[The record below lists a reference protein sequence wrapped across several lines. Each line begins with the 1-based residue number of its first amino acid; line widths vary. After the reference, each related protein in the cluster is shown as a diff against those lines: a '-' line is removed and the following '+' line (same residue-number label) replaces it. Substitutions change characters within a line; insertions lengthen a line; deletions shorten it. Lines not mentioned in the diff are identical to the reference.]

1 MQCTEVVWSFFV
13 LFLSLIFFSEIKD
26 FFTLFKSSK
35 KIIILTITSL
45 LIATN
50 WLGFIYSVSINKVQ
64 DASLGYFLTPMISIS
79 LGYFILN
86 ENLNVRKIISVS
98 LMFFACF
105 ILFTSLDSFPYLALL
120 IGTTWGVYGLLRK
133 QIQVSP
139 ALGLLYESGLIT
151 LFALPYL
158 LYLNHINIGNFGFN
172 FSYISIMLFLTGIVT
187 IIPLFFFN
195 LGLRYTTL
203 GLAGVLF
210 YIAFLILMGAFKDN
224 FLVAVVASLGVI
236 LGAAYILWLYKRV
249 VFGELVNKD
258 LEKMKDLNR
267 SEYFILISLAIP
279 IIFFGFYPEP
289 LFNTIEVSV
298 NNLISMYNLNLI
310 NK

>member
-1 MQCTEVVWSFFV
+1 LKTNFIKGIIFACVAALWWGMPQPLFFDEINYIPSLEVAMHRGVWSFFV
-13 LFLSLIFFSEIKD
+13 LFFSLVIFSEIKD
-26 FFTLFKSSK
+26 FFKLFKSSK

-86 ENLNVRKIISVS
+86 ENLNTRKIISVS
-98 LMFFACF
+98 LMLLACF

-133 QIQVSP
+133 QIEVSP
-139 ALGLLYESGLIT
+139 ATGLLYESGLIT
-151 LFALPYL
+151 LIALPYL
-158 LYLNHINIGNFGFN
+158 IYLNHLEIGYFSFN
-172 FSYISIMLFLTGIVT
+172 LSYISVMLFLTGIVT

-203 GLAGVLF
+203 SLAGVLF
-210 YIAFLILMGAFKDN
+210 YIAPSFHFITSVF
-224 FLVAVVASLGVI
+224 I
-236 LGAAYILWLYKRV
+236 LG
-249 VFGELVNKD
+249 ENLVN
-258 LEKMKDLNR
+258 EK
-267 SEYFILISLAIP
+267 FIAF
-279 IIFFGFYPEP
+279 IIIWVGVGIFIYDVVRNSK
-289 LFNTIEVSV
+289 LS
-298 NNLISMYNLNLI
+298 
-310 NK
+310 

>member
-1 MQCTEVVWSFFV
+1 LKTNFIKGIIFACVAALWWGMPQPLFFDEINYIPSLEVAMHRGVWSFFV
-13 LFLSLIFFSEIKD
+13 LFFSLVIFSEIKD
-26 FFTLFKSSK
+26 FFKLFKSSK

-86 ENLNVRKIISVS
+86 ENLNTRKIISVS
-98 LMFFACF
+98 LMLLACF

-133 QIQVSP
+133 QIEVSP
-139 ALGLLYESGLIT
+139 ATGLLYESGLIT
-151 LFALPYL
+151 LIALPYL
-158 LYLNHINIGNFGFN
+158 IYLNHLEIGYFSFN
-172 FSYISIMLFLTGIVT
+172 LSYISVMLFLTGIVT

-203 GLAGVLF
+203 SLAGVLF
-210 YIAFLILMGAFKDN
+210 YIAPSFHFITSVF
-224 FLVAVVASLGVI
+224 I
-236 LGAAYILWLYKRV
+236 LG
-249 VFGELVNKD
+249 ENLVNQK
-258 LEKMKDLNR
+258 
-267 SEYFILISLAIP
+267 FIAF
-279 IIFFGFYPEP
+279 IIIWVG
-289 LFNTIEVSV
+289 VSIFIYDV
-298 NNLISMYNLNLI
+298 IRNSRLS
-310 NK
+310 

>member
-1 MQCTEVVWSFFV
+1 MKTNFIKGIIFACVAALWWGMPQPLFFDEINYIPSLEVAMHRGVWSFFV
-13 LFLSLIFFSEIKD
+13 LFFSLVIFSEIKD
-26 FFTLFKSSK
+26 FFKLFKSSK

-86 ENLNVRKIISVS
+86 ENLNTRKIISVS
-98 LMFFACF
+98 LMLLACF

-133 QIQVSP
+133 QIEVSP
-139 ALGLLYESGLIT
+139 ATGLLYESGLIT
-151 LFALPYL
+151 LIALPYL
-158 LYLNHINIGNFGFN
+158 IYLNHLEIGYFSFN
-172 FSYISIMLFLTGIVT
+172 LSYISVMLFLTGIVT

-203 GLAGVLF
+203 SLAGVLF
-210 YIAFLILMGAFKDN
+210 YIAPSFHFITSVFILGENLVNEKFIAFIIIW
-224 FLVAVVASLGVI
+224 LGVSI
-236 LGAAYILWLYKRV
+236 
-249 VFGELVNKD
+249 
-258 LEKMKDLNR
+258 
-267 SEYFILISLAIP
+267 FIYDVIRNSRLS
-279 IIFFGFYPEP
+279 
-289 LFNTIEVSV
+289 
-298 NNLISMYNLNLI
+298 
-310 NK
+310 

>member
-1 MQCTEVVWSFFV
+1 MKTNFIKGIIFACVAALWWGMPQPLFFNEINYIPSLEVAMHRGVWSFFV
-13 LFLSLIFFSEIKD
+13 LFFSLVIFSEIKD
-26 FFTLFKSSK
+26 FFKLFKSSK

-86 ENLNVRKIISVS
+86 ENLNTRKIISVS
-98 LMFFACF
+98 LMLLACF

-133 QIQVSP
+133 QIEVSP
-139 ALGLLYESGLIT
+139 ATGLLYESGLIT
-151 LFALPYL
+151 LIALPYL
-158 LYLNHINIGNFGFN
+158 IYLNHLEIGYFSFN
-172 FSYISIMLFLTGIVT
+172 LSYISVMLFLTGIVT

-203 GLAGVLF
+203 SLAGVLF
-210 YIAFLILMGAFKDN
+210 YIAPSFHFITSVF
-224 FLVAVVASLGVI
+224 I
-236 LGAAYILWLYKRV
+236 LG
-249 VFGELVNKD
+249 ENLVN
-258 LEKMKDLNR
+258 EK
-267 SEYFILISLAIP
+267 FIAF
-279 IIFFGFYPEP
+279 IIIWVG
-289 LFNTIEVSV
+289 VSIFIYDV
-298 NNLISMYNLNLI
+298 VRNSRLS
-310 NK
+310 

>member
-1 MQCTEVVWSFFV
+1 MKTNFSRGIIFACLAAIWWGMPQPLFFNEINYIPSFEVAMHRGVWSFFI
-13 LFLSLIFFSEIKD
+13 LFLSLIFFSEIND
-26 FFTLFKSSK
+26 FLALFKSSK
-35 KIIILTITSL
+35 KITILTITSL

-50 WLGFIYSVSINKVQ
+50 WLGFIYSVSINKIQ

-86 ENLNVRKIISVS
+86 ENLNIRKVISVL
-98 LMFFACF
+98 LMLFACL
-105 ILFTSLDSFPYLALL
+105 ILFTSLDSFPYLAIL

-139 ALGLLYESGLIT
+139 AVGLLYESGLIT

-158 LYLNHINIGNFGFN
+158 LYLNHIDIGFFSFN
-172 FSYISIMLFLTGIVT
+172 FNYISIMLFLTGIVT

-210 YIAFLILMGAFKDN
+210 YIAPSFHFITSVF
-224 FLVAVVASLGVI
+224 I
-236 LGAAYILWLYKRV
+236 LGEY
-249 VFGELVNKD
+249 
-258 LEKMKDLNR
+258 LEIEKIVA
-267 SEYFILISLAIP
+267 FI
-279 IIFFGFYPEP
+279 IIWVG
-289 LFNTIEVSV
+289 VSV
-298 NNLISMYNLNLI
+298 FIYDVVKSPRLS
-310 NK
+310 

>member
-1 MQCTEVVWSFFV
+1 MKTNFSRGIIFACLAAIWWGMPQPLFFNEINYIPSFEVAMHRGIWSFFI
-13 LFLSLIFFSEIKD
+13 LFLSLIFFSGIND
-26 FFTLFKSSK
+26 FLALFKSSK
-35 KIIILTITSL
+35 KITILTITSL

-86 ENLNVRKIISVS
+86 ENLNIRKVISVL
-98 LMFFACF
+98 LMLIACI
-105 ILFTSLDSFPYLALL
+105 ILFTGLDSFPYLALL
-120 IGTTWGVYGLLRK
+120 IGTTWGIYGLLRK

-139 ALGLLYESGLIT
+139 AVGLLYESGLIT

-158 LYLNHINIGNFGFN
+158 LYLNHIDIGFFSFN
-172 FSYISIMLFLTGIVT
+172 FNYISIMLFLTGIVT

-210 YIAFLILMGAFKDN
+210 YIAPSFHFITSVF
-224 FLVAVVASLGVI
+224 I
-236 LGAAYILWLYKRV
+236 LGEY
-249 VFGELVNKD
+249 
-258 LEKMKDLNR
+258 LEIEKIVA
-267 SEYFILISLAIP
+267 FI
-279 IIFFGFYPEP
+279 IIWVG
-289 LFNTIEVSV
+289 VSV
-298 NNLISMYNLNLI
+298 FIYDVVKSPRLS
-310 NK
+310 

>member
-1 MQCTEVVWSFFV
+1 MKTNFSRGIIFSCLAAIWWGMPQPLFFNEINYIPSFEVAMHRGIWSFFI
-13 LFLSLIFFSEIKD
+13 LFLSLIFFSGIND
-26 FFTLFKSSK
+26 FLALFKSSK
-35 KIIILTITSL
+35 KITILTITSF

-86 ENLNVRKIISVS
+86 ENLNIRKVISVL
-98 LMFFACF
+98 LMLFACI
-105 ILFTSLDSFPYLALL
+105 ILFTGLDSFPYLALL
-120 IGTTWGVYGLLRK
+120 IGTTWGIYGLLRK
-133 QIQVSP
+133 RIQVSP
-139 ALGLLYESGLIT
+139 AVGLLYESGLIT

-158 LYLNHINIGNFGFN
+158 IYLNQIDIGYFGFN

-210 YIAFLILMGAFKDN
+210 YIAPSFHFITSVF
-224 FLVAVVASLGVI
+224 I
-236 LGAAYILWLYKRV
+236 LGEYLEIEKIVAFIIIWVGVSIFIYDV
-249 VFGELVNKD
+249 VKSPRL
-258 LEKMKDLNR
+258 
-267 SEYFILISLAIP
+267 S
-279 IIFFGFYPEP
+279 
-289 LFNTIEVSV
+289 
-298 NNLISMYNLNLI
+298 
-310 NK
+310 

>member
-1 MQCTEVVWSFFV
+1 MKTNFSRGIIFACLAAIWWGMPQPLFFNEINYIPSFEVAMHRGVWSFFI
-13 LFLSLIFFSEIKD
+13 LFLSLIFFSEIND
-26 FFTLFKSSK
+26 FFVLFKSSK

-86 ENLNVRKIISVS
+86 ENLNIRKVISVL
-98 LMFFACF
+98 LMLFACL
-105 ILFTSLDSFPYLALL
+105 ILFTSLDSFPYLAIL

-139 ALGLLYESGLIT
+139 AVGLLYESGLIT

-158 LYLNHINIGNFGFN
+158 LYLNHIDIGFFSFN
-172 FSYISIMLFLTGIVT
+172 FNYISIMLFLTGIVT

-210 YIAFLILMGAFKDN
+210 YIAPSFHFITSVF
-224 FLVAVVASLGVI
+224 I
-236 LGAAYILWLYKRV
+236 LGEY
-249 VFGELVNKD
+249 
-258 LEKMKDLNR
+258 LEIEKIVA
-267 SEYFILISLAIP
+267 FI
-279 IIFFGFYPEP
+279 IIWVG
-289 LFNTIEVSV
+289 VSV
-298 NNLISMYNLNLI
+298 FIYDVVKSPRLS
-310 NK
+310 

>member
-1 MQCTEVVWSFFV
+1 MKTNFIKGIIFACVAALWWGMPQPLFFDEINYIPSLEVAMHRGVWSFFV
-13 LFLSLIFFSEIKD
+13 LFFSLVILTEIKD
-26 FFTLFKSSK
+26 FFKLFKSSK

-86 ENLNVRKIISVS
+86 ENLNTRKIISVS
-98 LMFFACF
+98 LMLLACF

-133 QIQVSP
+133 QIEVSP
-139 ALGLLYESGLIT
+139 ATGLLYESGLIT
-151 LFALPYL
+151 LIALPYL
-158 LYLNHINIGNFGFN
+158 IYLNHLEIGYFSFN
-172 FSYISIMLFLTGIVT
+172 LSYISVMLFLTGIVT

-203 GLAGVLF
+203 SLAGVLF
-210 YIAFLILMGAFKDN
+210 YIAPSFHFITSVF
-224 FLVAVVASLGVI
+224 I
-236 LGAAYILWLYKRV
+236 LG
-249 VFGELVNKD
+249 ENLVN
-258 LEKMKDLNR
+258 EK
-267 SEYFILISLAIP
+267 FIAF
-279 IIFFGFYPEP
+279 IIIWVG
-289 LFNTIEVSV
+289 VSIFIYDV
-298 NNLISMYNLNLI
+298 VRNSRLS
-310 NK
+310 

>member
-1 MQCTEVVWSFFV
+1 MKTNFIKGIIFACVAALWWGMPQPLFFDEINYIPSLEVAMHRGVWSFFV
-13 LFLSLIFFSEIKD
+13 LFVSLVIFSEIKD
-26 FFTLFKSSK
+26 FFKLFKSSK

-86 ENLNVRKIISVS
+86 ENLNTRKIISVS
-98 LMFFACF
+98 LMLLACF

-133 QIQVSP
+133 QIEVSP
-139 ALGLLYESGLIT
+139 ATGLLYESGLIT
-151 LFALPYL
+151 LIALPYL
-158 LYLNHINIGNFGFN
+158 IYLNHLEIGYFSFN
-172 FSYISIMLFLTGIVT
+172 LSYISVMLFLTGIVT

-203 GLAGVLF
+203 SLAGVLF
-210 YIAFLILMGAFKDN
+210 YIAPSFHFITSVF
-224 FLVAVVASLGVI
+224 I
-236 LGAAYILWLYKRV
+236 LG
-249 VFGELVNKD
+249 ENLVN
-258 LEKMKDLNR
+258 EK
-267 SEYFILISLAIP
+267 FIAF
-279 IIFFGFYPEP
+279 IIIWVG
-289 LFNTIEVSV
+289 VSIFIYDV
-298 NNLISMYNLNLI
+298 VRNSRLS
-310 NK
+310 

>member
-1 MQCTEVVWSFFV
+1 MKTNFIKGIIFACVAALWWGMPQPLFFDEINYIPSLEVAMHRGVWSFFV
-13 LFLSLIFFSEIKD
+13 LFFSLIIFSEIKD
-26 FFTLFKSSK
+26 FFKLFKSSK

-86 ENLNVRKIISVS
+86 ENLNTRKIISVS
-98 LMFFACF
+98 LMLLACF

-133 QIQVSP
+133 QIEVSP
-139 ALGLLYESGLIT
+139 ATGLLYESGLIT
-151 LFALPYL
+151 LIALPYL
-158 LYLNHINIGNFGFN
+158 IYLNHLEIGYFSFN
-172 FSYISIMLFLTGIVT
+172 LSYISVMLFLTGIVT

-203 GLAGVLF
+203 SLAGVLF
-210 YIAFLILMGAFKDN
+210 YIAPSFHFITSVF
-224 FLVAVVASLGVI
+224 I
-236 LGAAYILWLYKRV
+236 LG
-249 VFGELVNKD
+249 ENLVN
-258 LEKMKDLNR
+258 EK
-267 SEYFILISLAIP
+267 FIAF
-279 IIFFGFYPEP
+279 IIIWVG
-289 LFNTIEVSV
+289 VSIFIYDV
-298 NNLISMYNLNLI
+298 VRNSRLS
-310 NK
+310 

>member
-1 MQCTEVVWSFFV
+1 MKSNFTKGIIFACLAAIWWGMPQPLFFDQIKYIPSLEVAMHRGLWSFFV
-13 LFLSLIFFSEIKD
+13 LFLSLILFSEIND
-26 FFTLFKSSK
+26 FFALFKSSK

-86 ENLNVRKIISVS
+86 ENLNTLKVISVS
-98 LMFFACF
+98 LMLFACVV
-105 ILFTSLDSFPYLALL
+105 LFTSLDSFPYLALL
-120 IGTTWGVYGLLRK
+120 IGTTWGIYGLLRK
-133 QIQVSP
+133 QIEVSP
-139 ALGLLYESGLIT
+139 ATGLLYESGLIT

-158 LYLNHINIGNFGFN
+158 IYLNHIDVGYFNLN
-172 FSYISIMLFLTGIVT
+172 FSYISIMLFFTGIVT

-210 YIAFLILMGAFKDN
+210 YIAPSFHFITS
-224 FLVAVVASLGVI
+224 V
-236 LGAAYILWLYKRV
+236 
-249 VFGELVNKD
+249 
-258 LEKMKDLNR
+258 
-267 SEYFILISLAIP
+267 FILDENLEIEKIAAF
-279 IIFFGFYPEP
+279 IIIWIG
-289 LFNTIEVSV
+289 VSIFIYDAV
-298 NNLISMYNLNLI
+298 RKKNYLE
-310 NK
+310 

>member
-1 MQCTEVVWSFFV
+1 MKTNFTRGVIFACVAAIWWGMPQPLFFDEIKYIPSFEVAMHRGVWSFFV

-35 KIIILTITSL
+35 KIIILTITSF

-120 IGTTWGVYGLLRK
+120 IGTTWGIYGLLRK
-133 QIQVSP
+133 QIKVSP
-139 ALGLLYESGLIT
+139 AVGLLFESGLIS

-158 LYLNHINIGNFGFN
+158 LYLSHINIGYFSFN

-210 YIAFLILMGAFKDN
+210 YIAPSFHFITSVF
-224 FLVAVVASLGVI
+224 I
-236 LGAAYILWLYKRV
+236 LGEY
-249 VFGELVNKD
+249 
-258 LEKMKDLNR
+258 LEMEKIVA
-267 SEYFILISLAIP
+267 FIIIWVGVSIFIYDAVKSLR
-279 IIFFGFYPEP
+279 
-289 LFNTIEVSV
+289 LS
-298 NNLISMYNLNLI
+298 
-310 NK
+310 

>member
-1 MQCTEVVWSFFV
+1 MKTNFIKGIIFACVAALWWGMPQPLFFDEINYIPSLEVAMHRGVWSFFV
-13 LFLSLIFFSEIKD
+13 LFFSLVIFSEIKD
-26 FFTLFKSSK
+26 FFKLFKSSK

-86 ENLNVRKIISVS
+86 ENLNTRKIISVS
-98 LMFFACF
+98 LMLLACF

-133 QIQVSP
+133 QIEVSP
-139 ALGLLYESGLIT
+139 ATGLLYESGLIT
-151 LFALPYL
+151 LIALPYL
-158 LYLNHINIGNFGFN
+158 IYLNHLEIGYFSFN
-172 FSYISIMLFLTGIVT
+172 FSYISVMLFLTGIVT

-203 GLAGVLF
+203 SLAGVLF
-210 YIAFLILMGAFKDN
+210 YIAPSFHFITSVF
-224 FLVAVVASLGVI
+224 I
-236 LGAAYILWLYKRV
+236 LG
-249 VFGELVNKD
+249 ENLVN
-258 LEKMKDLNR
+258 EK
-267 SEYFILISLAIP
+267 FIAF
-279 IIFFGFYPEP
+279 IIIWVG
-289 LFNTIEVSV
+289 VSIFIYDV
-298 NNLISMYNLNLI
+298 VRNSKLS
-310 NK
+310 

>member
-1 MQCTEVVWSFFV
+1 MKTNFIKGIIFACIAALWWGMPQPLFFDEINYIPSLEVAMHRGVWSFFV
-13 LFLSLIFFSEIKD
+13 LFFSLVIFSEIKD
-26 FFTLFKSSK
+26 FFKLFKSSK

-86 ENLNVRKIISVS
+86 ENLNTRKIISVS
-98 LMFFACF
+98 LMLLACF

-133 QIQVSP
+133 QIEVSP
-139 ALGLLYESGLIT
+139 ATGLLYESGLIT
-151 LFALPYL
+151 LIALPYL
-158 LYLNHINIGNFGFN
+158 IYLNHLEIGYFSFN
-172 FSYISIMLFLTGIVT
+172 LSYISVMLFLTGIVT

-203 GLAGVLF
+203 SLAGVLF
-210 YIAFLILMGAFKDN
+210 YIAPSFHFITSVFILGENLVNEKFIAFIIIW
-224 FLVAVVASLGVI
+224 LGVSI
-236 LGAAYILWLYKRV
+236 FIYDV
-249 VFGELVNKD
+249 VRNSRL
-258 LEKMKDLNR
+258 
-267 SEYFILISLAIP
+267 S
-279 IIFFGFYPEP
+279 
-289 LFNTIEVSV
+289 
-298 NNLISMYNLNLI
+298 
-310 NK
+310 

>member
-1 MQCTEVVWSFFV
+1 MKTNFTRGIIFACLAAIWWGMPQPLFFNEINYIPSLEVAMHRGVWSFFV
-13 LFLSLIFFSEIKD
+13 LFISLVFISEINE
-26 FFTLFKSSK
+26 FFALFKSSK
-35 KIIILTITSL
+35 KITILTITSL

-86 ENLNVRKIISVS
+86 ENLNRRKIISVL
-98 LMFFACF
+98 LMLFACF
-105 ILFTSLDSFPYLALL
+105 ILFNTLDSFPYLALL

-139 ALGLLYESGLIT
+139 AVGLLYESGLIT

-158 LYLNHINIGNFGFN
+158 IYLNHIDIGYFGFN
-172 FSYISIMLFLTGIVT
+172 LSYISIMLFFTGIVT

-210 YIAFLILMGAFKDN
+210 YIAPSFHFITSVFILDESIELEKIAAFIIIW
-224 FLVAVVASLGVI
+224 LGVS
-236 LGAAYILWLYKRV
+236 
-249 VFGELVNKD
+249 VFIYD
-258 LEKMKDLNR
+258 
-267 SEYFILISLAIP
+267 AIRNSK
-279 IIFFGFYPEP
+279 
-289 LFNTIEVSV
+289 LS
-298 NNLISMYNLNLI
+298 
-310 NK
+310 

>member
-1 MQCTEVVWSFFV
+1 MKTNFIKGIIFACVAALWWGMPQPLFFNEINYIPSLEVAMHRGVWSFFV
-13 LFLSLIFFSEIKD
+13 LFFSLVIFSEIKD
-26 FFTLFKSSK
+26 FFKLFQSSK

-86 ENLNVRKIISVS
+86 ENLNTRKIISVS
-98 LMFFACF
+98 LMLLACF

-133 QIQVSP
+133 QIEVSP
-139 ALGLLYESGLIT
+139 ATGLLYESGLIT
-151 LFALPYL
+151 LIALPYL
-158 LYLNHINIGNFGFN
+158 IYLNHLEIGYFSFN
-172 FSYISIMLFLTGIVT
+172 LSYISVMLFLTGIVT

-203 GLAGVLF
+203 SLAGVLF
-210 YIAFLILMGAFKDN
+210 YIAPSFHFITSVF
-224 FLVAVVASLGVI
+224 I
-236 LGAAYILWLYKRV
+236 LG
-249 VFGELVNKD
+249 ENLVN
-258 LEKMKDLNR
+258 EK
-267 SEYFILISLAIP
+267 FIAF
-279 IIFFGFYPEP
+279 IIIWVG
-289 LFNTIEVSV
+289 VSIFIYDV
-298 NNLISMYNLNLI
+298 VRNSRLS
-310 NK
+310 

>member
-1 MQCTEVVWSFFV
+1 MKTNFIKGIIFACVAALWWGMPQPLFFNEINYIPSLEVAMHRGVWSFFV
-13 LFLSLIFFSEIKD
+13 LFFSLVIFSEIRD
-26 FFTLFKSSK
+26 FFKLFKSSK

-86 ENLNVRKIISVS
+86 ENLNTRKIISVS
-98 LMFFACF
+98 LMLLACF

-133 QIQVSP
+133 QIEVSP
-139 ALGLLYESGLIT
+139 ATGLLYESGLIT
-151 LFALPYL
+151 LIALPYL
-158 LYLNHINIGNFGFN
+158 IYLNYLQIGYFSFN
-172 FSYISIMLFLTGIVT
+172 LSYISVMLFLTGIVT

-203 GLAGVLF
+203 SLAGVLF
-210 YIAFLILMGAFKDN
+210 YIAPSFHFITSVF
-224 FLVAVVASLGVI
+224 I
-236 LGAAYILWLYKRV
+236 LG
-249 VFGELVNKD
+249 ENLVN
-258 LEKMKDLNR
+258 EK
-267 SEYFILISLAIP
+267 FIAF
-279 IIFFGFYPEP
+279 IIIWVGVGIFIYDVIRNSR
-289 LFNTIEVSV
+289 LS
-298 NNLISMYNLNLI
+298 
-310 NK
+310 